1 MIELKQKGFTLAE
14 LLGVVVLLGV
24 LAIVAVPPILNQL
37 NNSKNKLSDATL
49 KVLGIAA
56 EQYIDEHSISYPIK
70 AGNIY
75 CIKLRT
81 LVEYGKLDSS
91 ILDASTGETIDEE
104 TKTIK
109 MTINGFND
117 YSYELVNTG
126 ECSEVKTED
135 TNS

>member
-1 MIELKQKGFTLAE
+1 M
-14 LLGVVVLLGV
+14 
-24 LAIVAVPPILNQL
+24 
-37 NNSKNKLSDATL
+37 
-49 KVLGIAA
+49 
-56 EQYIDEHSISYPIK
+56 
-70 AGNIY
+70 
-75 CIKLRT
+75 
-81 LVEYGKLDSS
+81 VEYGKLYSP

>member
-37 NNSKNKLSDATL
+37 NNSKNKLSDAML
-49 KVLGIAA
+49 KIFSVATEGFV
-56 EQYIDEHSISYPIK
+56 DEHGTQYPIK
-70 AGNIY
+70 AGNVY
-75 CIKLRT
+75 CIKLKT
-81 LVEYGKLDSS
+81 LVEYGKLDSP